1 MYFKKFLKEETMT
14 SYIKKLSLGLLALTL
29 INCGSKGGGGAVAA
43 PAPEGA
49 NVASDATEIVF
60 NGDGNQAIAWSE
72 ARRNIYYQSNQ
83 ACVIALGTNADDANV
98 RQAVSELNELVNT
111 SVISKGQ
118 RDSISTQST
127 YLTVRYRD
135 NSVRTFNLNPE
146 LASSNEDTLSRG
158 AEIIELYSE
167 FRSALN
173 SEGKESCN
181 FGK

>member
-1 MYFKKFLKEETMT
+1 MT
-14 SYIKKLSLGLLALTL
+14 AYLKKLGLGLLALTL
-29 INCGSKGGGGAVAA
+29 INCGSKGSGGAAPA

-49 NVASDATEIVF
+49 NIASDATEIVF
-60 NGDGNQAIAWSE
+60 NGDGSQAIAWSE

-83 ACVIALGTNADDANV
+83 ACVIALGTNADDDLV

-111 SVISKGQ
+111 SVISKGK
-118 RDSISTQST
+118 RDSISQRST

-135 NSVRTFNLNPE
+135 NSVRTFNLNPD
-146 LASSNEDTLSRG
+146 LASSSEDSLSRG
-158 AEIIELYSE
+158 PEIIELFSE

-173 SEGKESCN
+173 SDGKESCN